1 MAYNL
6 FTLLQ
11 GNLTDLIAYI
21 RYFRLDT
28 LKYFSDLTFRSP
40 IIKERHVDMYL
51 RFMSKK
57 YN

>member
-6 FTLLQ
+6 FTSLQ

-28 LKYFSDLTFRSP
+28 FKYFSNLTSRSP

-57 YN
+57 CN